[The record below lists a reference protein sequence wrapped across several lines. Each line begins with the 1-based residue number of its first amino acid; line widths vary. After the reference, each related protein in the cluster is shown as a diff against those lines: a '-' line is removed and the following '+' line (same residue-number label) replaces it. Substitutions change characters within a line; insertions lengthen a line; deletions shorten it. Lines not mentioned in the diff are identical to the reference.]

1 MGIWDPIRF
10 VTEDGTTIYKMFING
25 EWVES
30 ENKETFEVLNP
41 ANNELVARVQ
51 KATINDCEKALNAA
65 FNAKKTMED
74 LEAYKRAEILEKIS
88 ELILENKDDLVD
100 TIVSETGKPIKLAEG
115 EVKATAERYKYA
127 ASEAILLLR
136 GEFIEGS
143 MSPHKVGMLGMVVR
157 KPMGVLLAI
166 SPFNYPLF
174 IASAKVAPAIAAGN
188 SVILKPASANPI
200 IAIKLARII
209 ELAGIPK
216 GAFNLI
222 TGGGKDVGDYLVK
235 SEKVDMISFTGSSQV
250 GKHIA
255 STAGMKKLHL
265 ELGGKTPALVLKDAD
280 LDLAAKECVKGAL
293 KFSGQRC
300 DAVSR
305 ILVER
310 EVADEFVKKVLE
322 EVKKWKMGDP
332 RDPKTSVGP
341 LINRWAI
348 EKVDSLV
355 KDAISKGAKLLMGG
369 KYTNLYYEPTV
380 LDGITEEMRIAW
392 EETFGPVI
400 AIMRV
405 NSYEEALDIAN
416 RSEYALDGCVFTKD
430 MNKALD
436 AALRLECGSVTIN
449 AAPSHGLGLFPFGGD
464 EESGMGREGI
474 KESILEMTRLHT
486 IVLRKR

>member
-1 MGIWDPIRF
+1 
-10 VTEDGTTIYKMFING
+10 
-25 EWVES
+25 
-30 ENKETFEVLNP
+30 
-41 ANNELVARVQ
+41 
-51 KATINDCEKALNAA
+51 
-65 FNAKKTMED
+65 
-74 LEAYKRAEILEKIS
+74 
-88 ELILENKDDLVD
+88 
-100 TIVSETGKPIKLAEG
+100 
-115 EVKATAERYKYA
+115 
-127 ASEAILLLR
+127 
-136 GEFIEGS
+136 
-143 MSPHKVGMLGMVVR
+143 
-157 KPMGVLLAI
+157 
-166 SPFNYPLF
+166 
-174 IASAKVAPAIAAGN
+174 
-188 SVILKPASANPI
+188 
-200 IAIKLARII
+200 
-209 ELAGIPK
+209 
-216 GAFNLI
+216 
-222 TGGGKDVGDYLVK
+222 
-235 SEKVDMISFTGSSQV
+235 
-250 GKHIA
+250 
-255 STAGMKKLHL
+255 MKKLHL

-305 ILVER
+305 ILVEK